1 MFFLTGNLFAKILI
15 SLNMDQIYRQS
26 NKSQQAK
33 LLIHEVFNENQ
44 LESSEANDNSS
55 RQFFRAQGGQKAG
68 LGAKIHQH

>member
-1 MFFLTGNLFAKILI
+1 MGSFFFCKDLDFSECGLDLESK
-15 SLNMDQIYRQS
+15 
-26 NKSQQAK
+26 KSHQAK

-55 RQFFRAQGGQKAG
+55 HQFFRAPGGQKAG